1 MRSAMVGAFL
11 RQTADNPLNIPRP
24 TNDELQVSVAAFA
37 PVFAIYVT
45 GDFDRIGAPVA
56 AKTGAPGF
64 DFRAPRV
71 YVQPSWAI
79 FDGAPV
85 LQISCL
91 AWFFERLP
99 RGDLDILAGRMDGVI
114 WRVTIVL
121 DGRPLLYDSIH
132 ARGCYHLFFSAPPT
146 RLKDHPV
153 NDPSEGTVVSAN
165 APPPARASG
174 WCSTSAAAILPARAF
189 GHEHRRLKPT
199 LYDPSPWT
207 P

>member
-24 TNDELQVSVAAFA
+24 TNDELQLLVAAFS
-37 PVFAIYVT
+37 PVFAIDVT

-56 AKTGAPGF
+56 AKTGPPGF

-91 AWFFERLP
+91 AWFFERFP
-99 RGDLDILAGRMDGVI
+99 RGNLDILAGGMDGVF
-114 WRVTIVL
+114 WRVTIVP

-132 ARGCYHLFFSAPPT
+132 ARGCYHLFFPAPPT
-146 RLKDHPV
+146 PPERSSRKR
-153 NDPSEGTVVSAN
+153 SERGHRGFSQC
-165 APPPARASG
+165 ASPG
-174 WCSTSAAAILPARAF
+174 PGQRMVLHIGSGNTTCAGFRSRTSTP
-189 GHEHRRLKPT
+189 
-199 LYDPSPWT
+199 
-207 P
+207 